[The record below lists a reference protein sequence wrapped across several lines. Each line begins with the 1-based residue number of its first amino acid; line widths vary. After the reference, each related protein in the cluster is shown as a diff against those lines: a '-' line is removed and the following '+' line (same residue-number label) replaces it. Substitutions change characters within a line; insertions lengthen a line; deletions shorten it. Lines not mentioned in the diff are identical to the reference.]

1 MIFVRPVSTALRKTA
16 LAAAA
21 VLTLSVAPTI
31 ARAQSNNAMVAEAL
45 FEEGQKLM
53 DAGKVKEACVKFA
66 SSQKLDPATGTLLNL
81 AACHEKQGLT
91 ATAWLEF
98 SEALAQASRAGDKG
112 RIDFAKHHIA
122 ALEKQLHRVLI
133 EVLKPHKLMTVKLD
147 GQDLPK
153 DALGT
158 AIPLDPGEHKIEV
171 YQPGKELWKRTVQA
185 GTSAGTDRI
194 EVPELEDKHY
204 DIPTIKTDEV
214 PKEEKPKETPPPA
227 TGGGG
232 GANIPLIAGVA
243 TAGVGVAGVVIGSV
257 FGVMA
262 MGAASDRDKICK
274 GGTPCRDQRAFDL
287 DFTAHQDQTM
297 MFVIG
302 GIGAAAVIAGG
313 VLIGVGLASKK
324 SAPATTGLVV
334 RPALG
339 PGLAG
344 LSLGGTFQ

>member
-1 MIFVRPVSTALRKTA
+1 MSLRKPA
-16 LAAAA
+16 LVAAA
-21 VLTLSVAPTI
+21 VLTISLGSGI
-31 ARAQSNNAMVAEAL
+31 CRAQANNAMLAEAL

-53 DAGKVKEACVKFA
+53 DAGKIKEACEKFA

-81 AACHEKQGLT
+81 AACHEKQGVV
-91 ATAWLEF
+91 ATSWLEF
-98 SEALAQASRAGDKG
+98 NEALAQASRAGDKG
-112 RIDFAKHHIA
+112 RIQFAKGHIA
-122 ALEKQLHRVLI
+122 ALEKQLHRVVI

-204 DIPTIKTDEV
+204 DIPQAKVDDV
-214 PKEEKPKETPPPA
+214 PKQEDKPKETTVD

-232 GANIPLIAGVA
+232 GANVMLITGLA

-262 MGAASDRDKICK
+262 LGAASDRDKICK
-274 GGTPCRDQRAFDL
+274 PGAPCRDQRAFDF

-297 MFVIG
+297 LFVIG
-302 GIGAAAVIAGG
+302 GIGAAALIGGG
-313 VLIGVGLASKK
+313 VMIGIGLASKK
-324 SAPATTGLVV
+324 PAATTGLVV

-339 PGLAG
+339 PGIAG

>member
-1 MIFVRPVSTALRKTA
+1 MSLRKPA
-16 LAAAA
+16 AVAAAILA
-21 VLTLSVAPTI
+21 VALGPSI

-53 DAGKVKEACVKFA
+53 DAGKTKEACEKFA

-81 AACHEKQGLT
+81 AACHEKQGLV

-98 SEALAQASRAGDKG
+98 NDALAQSQRSGDKS
-112 RIDFAKHHIA
+112 RIEFAKHHIG
-122 ALEKQLHRVLI
+122 ALEKQLHRVVI

-147 GQDLPK
+147 GQELPK

-204 DIPTIKTDEV
+204 DIPQPKGDDV
-214 PKEEKPKETPPPA
+214 PKEDGTKPKEPPPVED
-227 TGGGG
+227 TGHKGP
-232 GANIPLIAGVA
+232 NVPLIAGLA
-243 TAGVGVAGVVIGSV
+243 TAGVGVAGVVVGSL

-274 GGTPCRDQRAFDL
+274 GGTACRDQRAFDL
-287 DFTAHQDQTM
+287 DYTARQDQTM

-302 GIGAAAVIAGG
+302 GIGAAALIGG
-313 VLIGVGLASKK
+313 GILIGVGLAGGKK
-324 SAPATTGLVV
+324 SSAPATTGLVV
-334 RPALG
+334 RPVVA
-339 PGLAG
+339 PGIAA